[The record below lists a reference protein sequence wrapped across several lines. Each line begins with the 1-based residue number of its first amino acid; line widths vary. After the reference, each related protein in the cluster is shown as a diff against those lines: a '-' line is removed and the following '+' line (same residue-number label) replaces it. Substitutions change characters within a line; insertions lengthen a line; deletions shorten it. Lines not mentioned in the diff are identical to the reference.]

1 LEDHNPKRC
10 LGDER
15 LYASLCIIGFFLAYL
30 FIGLSIAS
38 APWFRWTKH
47 ALSDLGHAL
56 RPETA
61 LYFNFGLSISGL
73 LIAIYAVTSL
83 RRCSKYAGLTLTASA
98 FSLQLVAVFD
108 EIYGDVHTFVSEAF
122 FILLLTSTLTYAIE
136 KRSLI
141 ACLSFMIEI
150 GAWLSYWIRLYNAGI
165 AVPEIISVTAAAV
178 WIFHSA
184 IETLLKKYVPQ

>member
-1 LEDHNPKRC
+1 MEDHNPKRC

-83 RRCSKYAGLTLTASA
+83 RRYSKYAGLTLTASA

-108 EIYGDVHTFVSEAF
+108 EIYGDV
-122 FILLLTSTLTYAIE
+122 
-136 KRSLI
+136 
-141 ACLSFMIEI
+141 
-150 GAWLSYWIRLYNAGI
+150 
-165 AVPEIISVTAAAV
+165 
-178 WIFHSA
+178 
-184 IETLLKKYVPQ
+184 